1 MLLAKEKVDKLV
13 AIAPRDKNVQALLVS
28 INESIEEEGLH
39 LINNEQEEAA
49 EVEEETIVAS
59 EASGSLLKL
68 VKNDVSGKKLLPAHE
83 VSPGYLEQK
92 ENVKD
97 LMLVANSQIAI
108 GDLAGAI
115 STLMEIEARDPN
127 SKEAKL
133 LSIKLS
139 RTLVMYKV

>member
-59 EASGSLLKL
+59 EASG
-68 VKNDVSGKKLLPAHE
+68 H
-83 VSPGYLEQK
+83 
-92 ENVKD
+92 
-97 LMLVANSQIAI
+97 
-108 GDLAGAI
+108 
-115 STLMEIEARDPN
+115 
-127 SKEAKL
+127 
-133 LSIKLS
+133 
-139 RTLVMYKV
+139 

>member
-1 MLLAKEKVDKLV
+1 MPVFAQDAAASEKIQLLSEALYARDAGDLLLAKEKVDKLV

-108 GDLAGAI
+108 GDLAGI
-115 STLMEIEARDPN
+115 YLP
-127 SKEAKL
+127 
-133 LSIKLS
+133 
-139 RTLVMYKV
+139 